1 MDVSAPIAR
10 SGRVRA
16 ALGWAGLAVALGC
29 VTLAAALTIADHR
42 SLLAD
47 DVALSCVI
55 GAGTSLVAAFILTR
69 HPGNGIGW
77 LFAVTGLSRAV
88 AAAATAWC
96 LHTLVVRPGSLP
108 AGAFAS
114 WLQAWTPLPAL
125 GLAPLTVVLFPD
137 GRLPGR
143 RWRVVPVLAG
153 VIVVVFAV
161 IVPIGMW
168 PYRGMRLLPDAP
180 VPGTPDARAVNAALI
195 LAVVLTVAT
204 MLLALAALI
213 GRLRRAGREV
223 RQQIK
228 WFGFGAACA
237 LAVNLLALVSGV
249 PALRLAG
256 VVAVLTG
263 IGLGVFRYRLYDVD
277 RLIKRTLV
285 YGLVT
290 AALVGVFAA
299 LDVTL
304 AAIVG
309 RRSVVVASASA
320 FVVALLL
327 RPARSR
333 AQGLVDRVFDRRTHD
348 AVSILRELGR
358 RVGREPVEPSA
369 IVAALR
375 RALLDP
381 GLQVYFAVHDG
392 GTLVDEQGRKAEPVP
407 VAAGQVADPVTR
419 AGQRVAVLV
428 HAPGDPVL
436 LASVARAAATVLEHA
451 RLQAELQVQL
461 AQVRESRARLV
472 TAGDA
477 ERRRIER
484 DLHDGAQ
491 QRLVGLALHLQAAK
505 RRPGVAPQII
515 ELLSFT
521 VEQLHAGLEDIR
533 RLVHDILPPALAD
546 GGLRAALAELARPGQ
561 VTVACPETGRLDQS
575 IEVTAWLVACEAV
588 ANAAKH
594 APGHQ
599 VSVQVST
606 AEETLVMRIS
616 DDGPGG
622 ADPGGDGLRNL
633 ADRVAAHGGRL
644 TVDSPAGAGT
654 RLTAELPCGS

>member
-1 MDVSAPIAR
+1 MAVRRDGPEPGGRGRGDRLVPAHPGGAAR
-10 SGRVRA
+10 VAARGSVRVLASGVDPASGVGTGAADRGAVPGRTAARPPVAGRPGARGCDRGRVRRHRPDRH
-16 ALGWAGLAVALGC
+16 VALPRN
-29 VTLAAALTIADHR
+29 AAA
-42 SLLAD
+42 
-47 DVALSCVI
+47 
-55 GAGTSLVAAFILTR
+55 
-69 HPGNGIGW
+69 PG
-77 LFAVTGLSRAV
+77 
-88 AAAATAWC
+88 
-96 LHTLVVRPGSLP
+96 
-108 AGAFAS
+108 
-114 WLQAWTPLPAL
+114 
-125 GLAPLTVVLFPD
+125 
-137 GRLPGR
+137 
-143 RWRVVPVLAG
+143 
-153 VIVVVFAV
+153 
-161 IVPIGMW
+161 
-168 PYRGMRLLPDAP
+168 AP

-228 WFGFGAACA
+228 WFGFGAAGA

-348 AVSILRELGR
+348 AVSILRDLGR

-436 LASVARAAATVLEHA
+436 LASVTRAAATVLEHA

-484 DLHDGAQ
+484 DLHD
-491 QRLVGLALHLQAAK
+491 
-505 RRPGVAPQII
+505 
-515 ELLSFT
+515 
-521 VEQLHAGLEDIR
+521 
-533 RLVHDILPPALAD
+533 
-546 GGLRAALAELARPGQ
+546 
-561 VTVACPETGRLDQS
+561 
-575 IEVTAWLVACEAV
+575 
-588 ANAAKH
+588 
-594 APGHQ
+594 
-599 VSVQVST
+599 
-606 AEETLVMRIS
+606 
-616 DDGPGG
+616 
-622 ADPGGDGLRNL
+622 
-633 ADRVAAHGGRL
+633 
-644 TVDSPAGAGT
+644 
-654 RLTAELPCGS
+654 